1 MAKGCPL
8 SSVVSNIFTEHSE
21 KMAHVT
27 AKDKALFW
35 HQYVD
40 DTIMV

>member
-1 MAKGCPL
+1 MAKGHPL
-8 SSVVSNIFTEHSE
+8 SALVSNIFKEQSE
-21 KMAHVT
+21 EMAHVT